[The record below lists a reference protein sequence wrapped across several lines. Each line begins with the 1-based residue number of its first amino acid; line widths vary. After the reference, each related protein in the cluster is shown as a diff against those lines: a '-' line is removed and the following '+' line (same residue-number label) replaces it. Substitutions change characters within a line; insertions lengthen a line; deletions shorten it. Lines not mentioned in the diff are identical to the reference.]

1 MPEKPTVGKD
11 IWGRFGP
18 ELARR
23 REAHGLNQ
31 AQAAH
36 RAGVSPSTWGQVE
49 KGYVRNRGREDDYP
63 PTREFIV
70 KAVTKALPNW
80 DLAEALTLAGF
91 PPERLPVDDEA
102 HTPAKIMGLWNRL
115 SKQQQRAL
123 EWTMRLM
130 LDKHAAL
137 ADAPVPPRDSTRPVF
152 TDSPESTRTSI

>member
-11 IWGRFGP
+11 VWGRFGP
-18 ELARR
+18 ELARK

-31 AQAAH
+31 AQAAQ

-70 KAVTKALPNW
+70 KAVKALANW
-80 DLAEALTLAGF
+80 DLADALTLAGF
-91 PPERLPVDDEA
+91 PPERLPIDDEA
-102 HTPAKIMGLWNRL
+102 HAPAKIMQLWNRL

-137 ADAPVPPRDSTRPVF
+137 VDSNVPPRDPTNPVF
-152 TDSPESTRTSI
+152 TPPTETTSRSRA